1 MWVQEDGDVELPV
14 KWQRKV
20 ARIEQRPSQQKGP
33 VKLGDLQ
40 LEVNTIETLAGMQ
53 AAAFA
58 GSHT

>member
-1 MWVQEDGDVELPV
+1 MWVQEDGDSELPV

-20 ARIEQRPSQQKGP
+20 ARVEQRPSQRVGP
-33 VKLGDLQ
+33 LKLDDLQ

-53 AAAFA
+53 AAAFT